1 MQAERGTLRRAFFE
15 IRAMGVVHVLRWGLS
30 NLDRL
35 IAGNTKLGLRNP
47 LPASGVRVRDQ
58 QTLRLG

>member
-1 MQAERGTLRRAFFE
+1 
-15 IRAMGVVHVLRWGLS
+15 MGVVHVLRWGLS